1 MRTLFYLVISLQ
13 MYSCFENV
21 TYEKPENLIP
31 KDKMVE
37 ILSEFIIIN
46 SAQGNNKKVIE
57 NQIKYPVKYI
67 YNKYSIDSAQFDE
80 SNAYYSANV
89 EIYSSIYDSVKLRL
103 EKRKEVIEN
112 KINKRKKTSD
122 SIKNNERKRSDRNK
136 FISRKIF
143 PGNKIDTTFRK
154 SQELK

>member
-1 MRTLFYLVISLQ
+1 MRILFYLVISLQ

-67 YNKYSIDSAQFDE
+67 YKKYSIDSAQFDE

-103 EKRKEVIEN
+103 EKRKEAIEN
-112 KINKRKKTSD
+112 EINKRKKLQIQLKIMKGKD
-122 SIKNNERKRSDRNK
+122 QIG
-136 FISRKIF
+136 ISLF
-143 PGNKIDTTFRK
+143 PGRFFLGIKLTRLFE
-154 SQELK
+154 SLKN